1 MPDATMM
8 FHLIMIIAVISAFGG
23 LWFGL
28 SNRRSDVPVEVKY
41 TLAWGGLLAACVAA
55 LVIAFNQQLTPIGYE
70 VGGLVLCLSLL
81 LGFLGVGLSIGPA
94 RGE

>member
-41 TLAWGGLLAACVAA
+41 TLA
-55 LVIAFNQQLTPIGYE
+55 E

>member
-1 MPDATMM
+1 MPDSTMM
-8 FHLIMIIAVISAFGG
+8 FQVIMIFAVISAFGG

-28 SNRRSDVPVEVKY
+28 TNRRRDVPVEVKY
-41 TLAWGGLLAACVAA
+41 TLGWGGLIAACVTS
-55 LVIAFNQQLTPIGYE
+55 LVLAFSPLSPIGYE
-70 VGGLVLCLSLL
+70 VGGLVFCLSLL